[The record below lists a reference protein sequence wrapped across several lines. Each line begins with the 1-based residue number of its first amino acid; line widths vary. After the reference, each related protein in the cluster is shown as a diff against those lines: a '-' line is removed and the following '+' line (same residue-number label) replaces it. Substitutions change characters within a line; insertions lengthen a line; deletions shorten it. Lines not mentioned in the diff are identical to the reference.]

1 MLAAFFKTR
10 PDVASILQVVR
21 SHSFINV
28 EVELLNQIGF
38 RGTIDKSLSTKWWRF
53 SRSNML
59 LMWLLR
65 KKKHA
70 EGIFK
75 SKSNLR
81 SHSLLIEFAFYGRF
95 KKTFFPNN
103 VQNISGC
110 SLIQYFGC
118 STKYFVLL
126 KYNTFS
132 TLIAVFTI
140 SITMLVLV
148 HLPLTTI
155 ETLTLTFFYSSFNSN
170 YSAYWLFLLFQLKHF
185 KLLGRFQDCRR
196 GKR

>member
-21 SHSFINV
+21 SQSFINV
-28 EVELLNQIGF
+28 QVELLNQIEF

-81 SHSLLIEFAFYGRF
+81 SHSLLIEFAVYGRGF
-95 KKTFFPNN
+95 FTFFPNN

-132 TLIAVFTI
+132 TLIVVFI
-140 SITMLVLV
+140 NSITILVLV
-148 HLPLTTI
+148 HIPLTTI
-155 ETLTLTFFYSSFNSN
+155 ITLTLSFFCSSFDFN
-170 YSAYWLFLLFQLKHF
+170 YSAY
-185 KLLGRFQDCRR
+185 
-196 GKR
+196 